1 MLPKPLSKEDIL
13 RAMKVTLSNK
23 AAARYLHVSY
33 IHYKRFAQNF
43 TDDTTGKTLFEM
55 HKNQSGKGIPKFI
68 TNRGK
73 EPALLDVIEGR
84 VPIESYTPEKLKRRL
99 LQEGYLYEY
108 CNKCNFSERRV
119 IDYKIPLLL
128 NFKDGNK
135 KNWNIDN
142 VELLCYNCYFLY
154 VGDVFNTR
162 QLDAIED
169 FVQPLQTND
178 VNWELDEYYKEHF
191 KDLGIMDEEKEDGEE
206 FVSRL

>member
-1 MLPKPLSKEDIL
+1 MLPKPLSKEDIV

-99 LQEGYLYEY
+99 IQEGYLHEF
-108 CNKCNFSERRV
+108 CNKCDFSERHV

-191 KDLGIMDEEKEDGEE
+191 KELGIMDEEKEDGEE

>member
-23 AAARYLHVSY
+23 AAARYLHVLY

-43 TDDTTGKTLFEM
+43 TDETTGRTLFEM

-191 KDLGIMDEEKEDGEE
+191 KELGIMDEEKEDGEE

>member
-43 TDDTTGKTLFEM
+43 TDETTGRTLFEM

-108 CNKCNFSERRV
+108 CNKCDFSERRV
-119 IDYKIPLLL
+119 IDYKVPLLL

-191 KDLGIMDEEKEDGEE
+191 KELGIMDEEKEDGEE
-206 FVSRL
+206 FVSHL

>member
-43 TDDTTGKTLFEM
+43 TDEITGRTLFEM

-191 KDLGIMDEEKEDGEE
+191 KELGIMDEEKEDGEE

>member
-1 MLPKPLSKEDIL
+1 MLPKPLSKEDIV

-191 KDLGIMDEEKEDGEE
+191 KELGIMDEEKEDGEE

>member
-43 TDDTTGKTLFEM
+43 TDETTGRTLFEM

-108 CNKCNFSERRV
+108 CNKCDFSERRV
-119 IDYKIPLLL
+119 IDYKVPLLL

-191 KDLGIMDEEKEDGEE
+191 KELGIMDEEKEDGEE

>member
-43 TDDTTGKTLFEM
+43 IDETTGRTLFEM

-108 CNKCNFSERRV
+108 CNKCNFSECRV

-191 KDLGIMDEEKEDGEE
+191 KELGIMDEEKEDGEE

>member
-43 TDDTTGKTLFEM
+43 TDETTGRTLFEM

-108 CNKCNFSERRV
+108 CNKCGFSERRV
-119 IDYKIPLLL
+119 IDYKVPLLL

-191 KDLGIMDEEKEDGEE
+191 KELGIMDEEKEDGEE

>member
-43 TDDTTGKTLFEM
+43 TDEITGRTLFEM

>member
-1 MLPKPLSKEDIL
+1 MKPKPLSKEDIV
-13 RAMKVTLSNK
+13 RAMKMTLSNK
-23 AAARYLHVSY
+23 GAARYLHVSY

-43 TDDTTGKTLFEM
+43 TDETTGRTLFEM

-108 CNKCNFSERRV
+108 CNKCDFSERRV
-119 IDYKIPLLL
+119 IDYKVPLLL

-191 KDLGIMDEEKEDGEE
+191 KELGIMDEEKEDGEE
-206 FVSRL
+206 FVSHL

>member
-43 TDDTTGKTLFEM
+43 TDETTGRTLFEM

-191 KDLGIMDEEKEDGEE
+191 KDLGLIDEDKEDGEE